1 MSCGK
6 YDTTDNVRG
15 HLSIILPRVSIE
27 PQNEVNDDV
36 NNEVDQQ
43 HQMIATISVI
53 VLVAT

>member
-1 MSCGK
+1 MENM
-6 YDTTDNVRG
+6 THR
-15 HLSIILPRVSIE
+15 HLSNILPRVSIE

>member
-1 MSCGK
+1 MSYGK

-36 NNEVDQQ
+36 NNEVDQ
-43 HQMIATISVI
+43 MIATISVI

>member
-1 MSCGK
+1 MSYGK
-6 YDTTDNVRG
+6 HDTTDNARG